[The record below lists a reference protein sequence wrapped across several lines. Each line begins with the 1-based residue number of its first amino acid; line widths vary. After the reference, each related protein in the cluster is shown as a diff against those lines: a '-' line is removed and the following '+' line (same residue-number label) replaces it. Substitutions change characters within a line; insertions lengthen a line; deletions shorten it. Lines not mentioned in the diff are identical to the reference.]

1 MLCMERLS
9 ELDRRLISEL
19 RRDGRAPVS
28 ALAERLKVSRATVT
42 KRIDRLTAEGVIV
55 GFSVRV
61 RDPSETGEVRAVS
74 FIELYGRA
82 TSQVIAELRGYP
94 EITALHTT
102 NGGWD
107 LVAES
112 SCTDLQEFDLLLT
125 RLRGIRG
132 IMNSE
137 TSLLLSSIVR

>member
-1 MLCMERLS
+1 MKRLTD
-9 ELDRRLISEL
+9 LDRALISEL

-28 ALAERLKVSRATVT
+28 SLADRLGVSRATVT

-55 GFSVRV
+55 GFSVRI
-61 RDPSETGEVRAVS
+61 RDPREISEIRAIS
-74 FIELYGRA
+74 LIELFGRA

-102 NGGWD
+102 NGAWD
-107 LVAES
+107 MVAEI
-112 SCTDLQEFDLLLT
+112 SCRDLQEFDALLS
-125 RLRGIRG
+125 RLRGVKG

-137 TSLLLSSIVR
+137 TSLLLSSVVR

>member
-107 LVAES
+107 LVAEI
-112 SCTDLQEFDLLLT
+112 SCTDLQEFDILLT
-125 RLRGIRG
+125 RLRGIQG
-132 IMNSE
+132 VMNSE

>member
-1 MLCMERLS
+1 MASLS

-28 ALAERLKVSRATVT
+28 ALADRLKVSRATVT

-61 RDPSETGEVRAVS
+61 RDPGETGEVRAVS

-107 LVAES
+107 LVAEI
-112 SCTDLQEFDLLLT
+112 SCTDLQEFDILLT

-132 IMNSE
+132 VMNSE

>member
-1 MLCMERLS
+1 MCMERLS

-28 ALAERLKVSRATVT
+28 ALAERLRVSRATVT
-42 KRIDRLTAEGVIV
+42 KRIDKLTAEGVIV

-61 RDPSETGEVRAVS
+61 RDPGETGEVRAVS

-102 NGGWD
+102 NGAWD
-107 LVAES
+107 LVAEI

-125 RLRGIRG
+125 RLRGIQG